1 MAGMSIPG
9 TPFVV
14 VGHNRAVAWGFTNA
28 MVDDVDLF
36 VERVDPRDTTRYLTP
51 AGSEPF
57 VVYHDTI
64 RVKGSD
70 DVVVQ
75 RVRWT
80 RHGPVISD
88 VTAGLGDA
96 PVAMRWVAH
105 DPAHTIGAVPAMNR
119 ARSAAEMR
127 EALRGFDDPH
137 QNVVFADT
145 AGDFGYQMTGHVPV
159 RGARRPPPPFPVP
172 GWTGEWDWNGR
183 LPFEEHPAV
192 QGASSPGY
200 VATANNRQA
209 AGDLGG
215 LVTALWETPFRALRI
230 EQMIETARA
239 PLTTRDVHRMQLD
252 VLDLHAV
259 RYRDRAIDAAIAQGL
274 DSIAKPLAAWD
285 ARATL
290 ESRSAA
296 IYYAWYLNL
305 RRARV
310 RRSVRR
316 RARADDAQRD
326 RPRDRGARAAVARGR
341 RGRVRAAERARHARW
356 RCRRR
361 RPHLGRAAQRHHRP
375 CDGRGR
381 SARPALR
388 PRHPA
393 ASPRRLAHD
402 GERVAV
408 ARHRAAVPPQYG
420 PSQRHVV
427 DMADVD
433 GSGGFILPAGQSGIP
448 FSRHYRDQHRAWVE
462 GGLGGSR
469 SIRPSSK
476 LAPRRSLSS
485 GRSSRIL
492 VRLGG
497 QASGIRLQSRR
508 LGGDFCGA
516 VRRSAAMRA

>member
-1 MAGMSIPG
+1 MLLESMNARMASNAWVIGGERTASGKPILANDMHLPLRAPGIWYLVGLHGGGYDVAGMSIPG

-36 VERVDPRDTTRYLTP
+36 VERMDPHDTTRYLTP

-305 RRARV
+305 RRLASADLYGGEPGPMT
-310 RRSVRR
+310 RSAIDHVIE
-316 RARADDAQRD
+316 ARAL
-326 RPRDRGARAAVARGR
+326 PWRADG
-341 RGRVRAAERARHARW
+341 AAEFER
-356 RCRRR
+356 
-361 RPHLGRAAQRHHRP
+361 LSGRAMR
-375 CDGRGR
+375 DG
-381 SARPALR
+381 A
-388 PRHPA
+388 
-393 ASPRRLAHD
+393 
-402 GERVAV
+402 VAV
-408 ARHRAAVPPQYG
+408 AGRTWGELHSVTIGHAMGEVEALDRLFGLDIRPHPLAGSPMTVNVSQWLGTELPVHRAVG

-433 GSGGFILPAGQSGIP
+433 
-448 FSRHYRDQHRAWVE
+448 
-462 GGLGGSR
+462 
-469 SIRPSSK
+469 
-476 LAPRRSLSS
+476 
-485 GRSSRIL
+485 
-492 VRLGG
+492 
-497 QASGIRLQSRR
+497 
-508 LGGDFCGA
+508 
-516 VRRSAAMRA
+516 